1 MEISHVLQNVVVEG
15 IPQGPSPNHFCMKSS
30 IGQQTPYLKRVAEF
44 QDLQM
49 QQQGANNNSSWRGR
63 APHIPTRKMHAI
75 Y

>member
-1 MEISHVLQNVVVEG
+1 
-15 IPQGPSPNHFCMKSS
+15 MKSS

>member
-1 MEISHVLQNVVVEG
+1 
-15 IPQGPSPNHFCMKSS
+15 MKNSN
-30 IGQQTPYLKRVAEF
+30 GQQTPYLKRVAEF

-49 QQQGANNNSSWRGR
+49 KQQAANNNSSWRGR